1 MNSREAF
8 EWWMSDEG
16 KSPKAVERN
25 GECYKLMQA
34 QICWSAWQPAW
45 QAATLAEREAC
56 AKVCEEVGSE
66 YDDQEVYA
74 SWCAKAI
81 RARSEKGEG

>member
-1 MNSREAF
+1 MNRREAF

-25 GECYKLMQA
+25 GEGYKLMQA

-45 QAATLAEREAC
+45 QAATRAEREEC
-56 AKVCEEVGSE
+56 AKVCDNE
-66 YDDQEVYA
+66 A
-74 SWCAKAI
+74 SVEGIAPKCAAAI
-81 RARSEKGEG
+81 RARKETT